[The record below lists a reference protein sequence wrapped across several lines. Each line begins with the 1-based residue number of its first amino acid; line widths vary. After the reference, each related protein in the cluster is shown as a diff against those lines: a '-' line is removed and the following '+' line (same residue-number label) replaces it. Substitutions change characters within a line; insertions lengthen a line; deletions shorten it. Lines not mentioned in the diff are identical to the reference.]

1 MNVRH
6 FEIVR
11 SSRLIYFNFPLGG
24 RRAILVPG
32 DPQKVAVV
40 SVNSTSIR
48 VEWKPPVEK
57 EQYGI
62 IRGYQI
68 HVQEVDAK
76 VPVLIKFSSGST
88 DLSNFDRL
96 I

>member
-1 MNVRH
+1 MNVCH

-11 SSRLIYFNFPLGG
+11 SSRLIFILFFFQISVGH
-24 RRAILVPG
+24 RAILVPG

-76 VPVLIKFSSGST
+76 VPALLF
-88 DLSNFDRL
+88 L
-96 I
+96 